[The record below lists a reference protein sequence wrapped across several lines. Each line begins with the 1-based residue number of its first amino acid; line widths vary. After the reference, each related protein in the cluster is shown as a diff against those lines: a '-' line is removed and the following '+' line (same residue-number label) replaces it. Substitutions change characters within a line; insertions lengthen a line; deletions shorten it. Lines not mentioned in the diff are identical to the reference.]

1 MPGINQL
8 PEGAEGVAA
17 FVMIYSIASWI
28 CSCFMIY
35 LTWVH
40 HERLSYVAII
50 SYWSVLATTASII
63 QQIHDITFYKDIL
76 MVQFERKTRLFDDPE
91 LAVANGSFGVD
102 LVLYYIQYYTYNV
115 EAMCVMFWAW
125 ELAQSVYGLD
135 AKIKWKRRLRIINK
149 AGPYVSMILPLIT
162 VSLLQAPPIQ
172 KDFVVFLVLA
182 DLPLLLS
189 LTTGSVT
196 MIAILA
202 RYVNSKKKF
211 SQWTPPHGSSSGGTG
226 VNSSI
231 STRVSNNLGSE
242 QKSMRRRGI
251 YDRWLMVRFTCAFV
265 LLATFD
271 VTNTLFQITAANNNL
286 KDAGRVEPDFS
297 LSRANTT
304 LFLFL
309 PGNTPG
315 IFVFIIFGTT
325 AGHRKKLA
333 EIFVPRRWQKS
344 PRPRG
349 PRIPARQ
356 PSNWERASRRLS
368 EPPPE
373 ELQSPT
379 HDVQFEDRYVAKPLP
394 ARAGPPPMLRGV
406 LRLEQSTTAHH
417 RQGWDDDHIFN
428 AQPGGVR
435 MQDLSPSRES
445 YDQYYEP
452 NPDYSDDSGPIL
464 PIMESTH
471 RLPSG

>member
-17 FVMIYSIASWI
+17 FVLIYSIVSLI
-28 CSCFMIY
+28 CSGLMIY

-40 HERLSYVAII
+40 HEKLSYVAII
-50 SYWSVLATTASII
+50 SYWSVLATSASII
-63 QQIHDITFYKDIL
+63 QQIHDITFWKDI
-76 MVQFERKTRLFDDPE
+76 MMEQFERKSRLFDEPE
-91 LAVANGSFGVD
+91 LAVANGSFGMD

-135 AKIKWKRRLRIINK
+135 GKIKWRRRLRTINK
-149 AGPYVSMILPLIT
+149 SGPFVAMILPLIT
-162 VSLLQAPPIQ
+162 ISLLQAPPIQ

-189 LTTGSVT
+189 LTTGSIT

-211 SQWTPPHGSSSGGTG
+211 SQWTPPNRSSTGGTA

-231 STRVSNNLGSE
+231 STRISSNLGSE
-242 QKSMRRRGI
+242 QKSMRQRGI
-251 YDRWLMVRFTCAFV
+251 YDRWLLVRFTCAFI

-271 VTNTLFQITAANNNL
+271 VTNTLFQITAAKNNL
-286 KDAGRVEPDFS
+286 RDAGRVDADLS
-297 LSRANTT
+297 VSRANST

-315 IFVFIIFGTT
+315 IFVFVIFGTT

-333 EIFVPRRWQKS
+333 EIFIPRRWRRT

-349 PRIPARQ
+349 SLVPARQ
-356 PSNWERASRRLS
+356 PNNRERTSRRLS
-368 EPPPE
+368 EPRE
-373 ELQSPT
+373 ELRSPR
-379 HDVQFEDRYVAKPLP
+379 HDVQFEDDYVTKPLP
-394 ARAGPPPMLRGV
+394 TRAGPPMLRSVFSPEHGIN
-406 LRLEQSTTAHH
+406 TH
-417 RQGWDDDHIFN
+417 RQGWDDDQIFN
-428 AQPGGVR
+428 TPIGVR
-435 MQDLSPSRES
+435 MQDLSPSRDS

-464 PIMESTH
+464 PIMEPGNGI
-471 RLPSG
+471 RPG